1 MKNKVG
7 LPSAAVTVSAP
18 GQVTVSSAL
27 TFETA
32 RRVFEAG
39 VACFVSDGSPAIAVD
54 CAAVPNA
61 DSAGLAVLIEWRRW
75 SRQHGRRL
83 KFVNLPAQINALAHL
98 SEVSDVLADA
108 AA

>member
-1 MKNKVG
+1 MN
-7 LPSAAVTVSAP
+7 LPEAAVRVAAP
-18 GQVTVSSAL
+18 GHITVSSPL

-39 VACFVSDGSPAIAVD
+39 VECFNRDGSPTIAVD
-54 CAAVPNA
+54 CAGVSKA

-75 SRQHGRRL
+75 ARQQSRHL
-83 KFVNLPAQINALAHL
+83 TFANLPAQICAIARL
-98 SEVSDVLADA
+98 SEVEEVLADA